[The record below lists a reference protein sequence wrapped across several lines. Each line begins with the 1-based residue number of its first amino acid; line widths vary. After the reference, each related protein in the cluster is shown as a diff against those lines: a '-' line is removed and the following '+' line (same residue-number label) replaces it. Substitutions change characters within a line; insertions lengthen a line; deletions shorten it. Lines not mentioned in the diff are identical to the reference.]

1 MTEYQLSNDELNLLG
16 ELEEEEPA
24 PAPAPKRRGRKKAID
39 LDEDSATFIKLQDL
53 CAKATKTVTGAYGK
67 CGCEGFEVASGCV
80 LPYVDGSGS
89 ENFVGMESL
98 TFKKLIPTRHKGGI
112 LAVFGLGISRPDVAV
127 WVDDLATVFG
137 GRGMKLRDYLDS
149 VVIELSK
156 KRDEIMANAVSID
169 RAAVY
174 KENEDYGTW

>member
-16 ELEEEEPA
+16 ELEEEA
-24 PAPAPKRRGRKKAID
+24 PTPAPKKRGRKKAID
-39 LDEDSATFIKLQDL
+39 LDNDSAAFIQLQQL
-53 CAKATKTVTGAYGK
+53 CAKATEVVTRAYGK
-67 CGCEGFEVASGCV
+67 VGCEGFEVTSGCV

-127 WVDDLATVFG
+127 WVDDLPTVFG
-137 GRGMKLRDYLDS
+137 RRGLHLKEYFDS
-149 VVIELSK
+149 PVIELNK
-156 KRDEIMANAVSID
+156 KRAEIMDNAVIID
-169 RAAVY
+169 RAAEY

>member
-16 ELEEEEPA
+16 ELEEEA
-24 PAPAPKRRGRKKAID
+24 PAPTPAPKKRGRKKAID
-39 LDEDSATFIKLQDL
+39 LDNDSAAFIQLQQL
-53 CAKATKTVTGAYGK
+53 CAKATDVVTVAYGK
-67 CGCEGFEVASGCV
+67 VGCEGFEVASGCV

-127 WVDDLATVFG
+127 WVDDLPTVFG
-137 GRGMKLRDYLDS
+137 KRGADLDYYLNCS
-149 VVIELSK
+149 RIELNK
-156 KRDEIMANAVSID
+156 KRAEIMENAVIID
-169 RAAVY
+169 RAAEY

>member
-16 ELEEEEPA
+16 ELEEEA
-24 PAPAPKRRGRKKAID
+24 PAPAPKKRGRKKAID
-39 LDEDSATFIKLQDL
+39 LDNDSAAFIQLQQL
-53 CAKATKTVTGAYGK
+53 CAKATEVVTKAYGK

-127 WVDDLATVFG
+127 WVDDLPTVFG
-137 GRGMKLRDYLDS
+137 RRGLKLKDYFDS
-149 VVIELSK
+149 PVMELSK
-156 KRDEIMANAVSID
+156 KRAEIMDNAVIID
-169 RAAVY
+169 RAAEY